1 MHREGWATQDAIGE
15 GLALGGLVA
24 VEWGVP
30 VAEPATRP
38 TSIRLL
44 LLGAPGAGKGTQG
57 TRLAERF
64 AARHVSTGDLLR
76 AQVSEGTDLGLQA
89 SPYMDRGDLVPDEL
103 VLAMVLEDVLGA
115 DSPQSFVLDGFPRT
129 VAQARAAYEQAVAT
143 DRVLDAVVCLD
154 IGHEHLIERLEQR
167 GRETGRSDD
176 NEQTVRHRIEEYEQK
191 TLPLLAY
198 YDGRGILVRVDAM
211 GDVDEVSGRVLA
223 ALEELPGRD

>member
-1 MHREGWATQDAIGE
+1 M
-15 GLALGGLVA
+15 
-24 VEWGVP
+24 P

-57 TRLAERF
+57 IRLAERF

-76 AQVSEGTDLGLQA
+76 AQVSEGTDLGRQA

-103 VLAMVLEDVLGA
+103 VMAMVLEDVLGA

-129 VAQARAAYEQAVAT
+129 VAQARAAYDQAVAT

-167 GRETGRSDD
+167 GRETGRCDD

-223 ALEELPGRD
+223 ALEELPERG